1 MKVKESVHSISQTI
15 KVCLENNLCFAA
27 YRLPEQAE
35 QNLIVQKDS
44 EIKYINNLSNITELK
59 GFLVAPFLQTDKNP
73 MFLIQPDF
81 YFEGEISEQ
90 AFSDLEK
97 LENPKHHLDR
107 KNLEQEITKEEYLQQ
122 AEAFINAIK
131 ENIIEKAVLS
141 RTKII
146 DGQFEKKLPLLFT
159 KLCESFPNAFVYLFK
174 AEGHFWMGAT
184 PEPFASLK
192 DNTFQT
198 SSVAGTKENTEKY
211 LQLENWGEK
220 ERKEQ
225 QYVSDHISRILKSE
239 KWTNVSSFGPYVKKA
254 GNMFHLRTDFTANVA
269 EVNGNVGYLLTKL
282 HPTPAVCG
290 YQTEAAI
297 KIIDSVEKHD
307 RQYYS
312 GFLGPVGM
320 ENAISL
326 FVNLRCMRISKSFL
340 SLYTGSGITID
351 SVPNDEWQETEMKTE
366 TLLSAIRNI
375 S

>member
-1 MKVKESVHSISQTI
+1 MRVKESVHSISKTI
-15 KVCLENNLCFAA
+15 KVCLQNNLSFAA
-27 YRLPEQAE
+27 YRLPEKTE
-35 QNLIVQKDS
+35 QNLIVQKRS
-44 EIKYINNLSNITELK
+44 EIKYISNLSTITELR
-59 GFLVAPFLQTDKNP
+59 GFLVAPFLQTEKNR
-73 MFLIQPDF
+73 MFLIQPDY
-81 YFEGEISEQ
+81 YFKGEISEE

-97 LENPKHHLDR
+97 IKHRRQNIDQ
-107 KNLEQEITKEEYLQQ
+107 NTIEAEITKEEYLEQIG
-122 AEAFINAIK
+122 AFINAIK

-141 RTKII
+141 RTKIVK
-146 DGQFEKKLPLLFT
+146 GQFENRLPLLFS
-159 KLCESFPNAFVYLFK
+159 KLCDSFPNAFVYMFK

-211 LQLENWGEK
+211 LQLENWGAKEK
-220 ERKEQ
+220 KEQ

-254 GNMFHLRTDFTANVA
+254 GNMFHLRTDFTANIA
-269 EVNGNVGYLLTKL
+269 EVNGNVGYLLEKL
-282 HPTPAVCG
+282 HPTPAICG
-290 YQTEAAI
+290 YQTDKAI
-297 KIIDSVEKHD
+297 KIIESVEKHD
-307 RQYYS
+307 REYYS
-312 GFLGPVGM
+312 GFLGPVGV

-351 SVPNDEWQETEMKTE
+351 SVPDDEWQETEIKAG